1 MDKEWTEYKL
11 YQIIDQFSGRNIS
24 STKFYSML
32 LNKIHPFY
40 DLDGR
45 MRKIL
50 FANDDI
56 IWQNI

>member
-24 STKFYSML
+24 STTFYSML

>member
-11 YQIIDQFSGRNIS
+11 YQIIDQFIGRNIS
-24 STKFYSML
+24 SAKFYSML

-40 DLDGR
+40 DLNGR